1 MAIPS
6 NNVDMPLGVRRF
18 AFHGDKNLCIVL
30 GCKMAIYVATGLKVS
45 LQKIEPFRGA
55 RVRYLHCQ
63 NKRTLAMLAFSPI
76 GWQFEEA
83 MTALLDLEI

>member
-1 MAIPS
+1 MGMGQALSFIGAETLDMAIPS

-45 LQKIEPFRGA
+45 LQKIEPFGGA
-55 RVRYLHCQ
+55 RVRYLHC
-63 NKRTLAMLAFSPI
+63 
-76 GWQFEEA
+76 
-83 MTALLDLEI
+83 